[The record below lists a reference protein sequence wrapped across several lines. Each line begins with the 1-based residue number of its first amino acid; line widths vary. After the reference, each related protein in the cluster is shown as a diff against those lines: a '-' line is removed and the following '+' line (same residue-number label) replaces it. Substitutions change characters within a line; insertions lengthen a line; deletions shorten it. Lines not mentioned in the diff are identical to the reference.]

1 MKIVYSPLEQFL
13 ILPFPFPFPF
23 LSLTNQTIT
32 LFLILAFFIVFYKV
46 LVTSEKSLLI
56 VPTRA
61 QLIFEHVF
69 TTILNLV
76 AENILHKKA
85 PLFFPLIL
93 FLFLFNLSLNL
104 IGLIPY
110 SFAVTSHCTTTLFL
124 SMSVFLGINVIGM
137 KTHKLKMFSLFLPA
151 GTSVLLA
158 IILVPVEFISYIAK
172 PFSMATR
179 LFCNVMAGH
188 ILVKVLVGFSWSL
201 MGFSGVFSLL
211 YLLPLVALILILIL
225 ELGISI
231 IQSFIFSLLVCIYIN
246 DILNLH

>member
-1 MKIVYSPLEQFL
+1 MICAITSPLEQFL
-13 ILPFPFPFPF
+13 ILPLPIPFV
-23 LSLTNQTIT
+23 SLTNQTIT
-32 LFLILAFFIVFYKV
+32 LFLVLAFFILLYIS
-46 LVTSEKSLLI
+46 LVNEKKSLLI

-61 QLIFEHVF
+61 QLVLEHIF
-69 TTILNLV
+69 TIILNLV

-85 PLFFPLIL
+85 SAFFPLVL

-104 IGLIPY
+104 IGLVPY
-110 SFAVTSHCTTTLFL
+110 SFAVTSHCVTTLFL
-124 SMSVFLGINVIGM
+124 STSIFLGINLIGIR
-137 KTHKLKMFSLFLPA
+137 KHRLKIFSLFLPA

-158 IILVPVEFISYIAK
+158 FILVPVEFLSYISK

-201 MGFSGVFSLL
+201 TSCSGFIASLSI
-211 YLLPLVALILILIL
+211 LPLIALILILIL

-231 IQSFIFSLLVCIYIN
+231 IQSFIFSLLICIYIN